1 MTRHPSKRRFTA
13 AVLVTAALW
22 NAGAMAPEAAGAAT
36 EAVAGRYTMKE
47 TDDGFIRLDTQT
59 GAMSLCKKQNDD
71 FACQLIPESQDRIQ
85 SKLEDLAREN
95 KQLRAEIER
104 LEKHFGIGPDSDP
117 GSAPGQERNGPG
129 PQAGQGRLQIP
140 SEKDV
145 DQLFDYV
152 EGMLK
157 KFRERIERLEKHSEG
172 REETPL

>member
-1 MTRHPSKRRFTA
+1 MTIHPSKRRFTT

-22 NAGAMAPEAAGAAT
+22 NAGAMAPKAAGAAT

-47 TDDGFIRLDTQT
+47 TEDGFIRLDTQT

-85 SKLEDLAREN
+85 AKLEDLAREN

-104 LEKHFGIGPDSDP
+104 LEKHFGIGPDSDT
-117 GSAPGQERNGPG
+117 GSAPGQEQNDLAP
-129 PQAGQGRLQIP
+129 PAGQGRLQIP

-172 REETPL
+172 KEETPL